1 MERKCLINKHDI
13 ENLLFNDGVMYQ
25 VFVYPADDGGE
36 ALGLCHAAE
45 RGESAG
51 IKEEVLHE
59 EQTEESCSSC
69 GHIGETG

>member
-1 MERKCLINKHDI
+1 MERKNQIYKPDI
-13 ENLLFNDGVMYQ
+13 ESVLFNNGIFYQ
-25 VFVYPADDGGE
+25 VLVYPADDGGE

-59 EQTEESCSSC
+59 EQTEEGCPGC